1 MRLELGEALGLTLY
15 IHAEPRPKLIE
26 VKKNARGEITRIVL
40 DIEEETRV
48 KVVNAVVYGYEFGW
62 GQAFADLVKE
72 LVRQGFE
79 IVEAHPEANSD
90 KASLIVFKPKK

>member
-1 MRLELGEALGLTLY
+1 MKLELNEALGLTLY
-15 IHAEPRPKLIE
+15 IHGEPRPKLIE
-26 VKKNARGEITRIVL
+26 VKKDARGEVSKIVL
-40 DIEEETRV
+40 DVEEETRV

-79 IVEAHPEANSD
+79 IVEAHPEATGD
-90 KASLIVFKPKK
+90 KASLIVFKPKE